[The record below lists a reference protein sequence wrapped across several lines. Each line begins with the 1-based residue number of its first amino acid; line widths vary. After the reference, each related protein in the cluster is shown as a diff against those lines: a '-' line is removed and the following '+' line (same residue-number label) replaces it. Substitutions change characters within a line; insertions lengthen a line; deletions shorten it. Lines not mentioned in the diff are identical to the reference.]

1 MIPAENYA
9 GAPLCGASAIPDGGA
24 REIFVG
30 PQDDPLH
37 VVLFRQGET
46 VLAYRNMCPHFLLP
60 LNAGPG
66 RFIMLKDGLVMC
78 AWHSAVVLQAVSRV
92 SAACAWPMAR
102 MALTTGASRKRVG
115 RKVLVRRGWCWGDGM
130 VVCLLTSRAA
140 GGGLVRE

>member
-1 MIPAENYA
+1 MTPAENYA
-9 GAPLCGASAIPDGGA
+9 GAQLCAASAVPDGGA
-24 REIFVG
+24 REMFVG

-78 AWHSAVVLQAVSRV
+78 AWHSAVFRVVDGKGIDGPCMGGSLEPLTLIQDGDTLTLGGSKPTDSTQA
-92 SAACAWPMAR
+92 
-102 MALTTGASRKRVG
+102 
-115 RKVLVRRGWCWGDGM
+115 
-130 VVCLLTSRAA
+130 
-140 GGGLVRE
+140 